1 MNAGGAAKLAEP
13 SDAPGVRT
21 PTDQRLRQELA
32 AVQPATATLPAA
44 FAVDRARLQE
54 LMDRFLRGE
63 IDKAEY
69 ERLRAG

>member
-1 MNAGGAAKLAEP
+1 M
-13 SDAPGVRT
+13 
-21 PTDQRLRQELA
+21 
-32 AVQPATATLPAA
+32 QPATATLPAA